1 MLGRRESGNFEVGD
15 LSAGFIAFELDLMR
29 AVMTQIIPALDAMS
43 SAPLTLANAVELP
56 EAQGVYLLIYD
67 GQIRYVGKTD
77 AEAGLRT
84 RMGRHARKFEQRR
97 NVRPED
103 VCFKAAQILVLT
115 AMDIESKVIAHY
127 GSEWNGSGFGSN
139 DPGRERET
147 TNKPEQGFDARFP
160 IDIDIPLEILQRG
173 PMCIHEALIALKDAL
188 PYTLRYEV
196 QLPPGRTKVGSHDY
210 RVNPHPDMVA
220 AQLTV
225 PAGPMTVR
233 ETMRLIVAALPQG
246 WQATYFVSHVILYK
260 ENRAY
265 LHGTQI

>member
-1 MLGRRESGNFEVGD
+1 MG
-15 LSAGFIAFELDLMR
+15 
-29 AVMTQIIPALDAMS
+29 AVMGQIIPALDAMS
-43 SAPLTLANAVELP
+43 SAPLTLANAMELP
-56 EAQGVYLLIYD
+56 EAQGVYLLIHD
-67 GQIRYVGKTD
+67 DQIRYVGKTD

-84 RMGRHARKFEQRR
+84 RIARHARKFEQRR

-127 GSEWNGSGFGSN
+127 RAEWNGSGFGSN

-147 TNKPEQGFDARFP
+147 TNKPEQGFDAQFP
-160 IDIDIPLEILQRG
+160 IDIDIPLEILTPRT
-173 PMCIHEALIALKDAL
+173 MSVHEALIALKNAL

-196 QLPPGRTKVGSHDY
+196 QLPPGRTKVGSQDY
-210 RVNPHPDMVA
+210 RTNPHPDMPA
-220 AQLTV
+220 AQVTV

-233 ETMRLIVAALPQG
+233 DTLRLILAALPQG

-260 ENRAY
+260 ENRSY
-265 LHGTQI
+265 LHGTLI

>member
-1 MLGRRESGNFEVGD
+1 ML
-15 LSAGFIAFELDLMR
+15 AGFIAFELDLMG
-29 AVMTQIIPALDAMS
+29 AVMNQIIPALNAMD
-43 SAPLTLANAVELP
+43 SAPLTLANATTLP
-56 EAQGVYLLIYD
+56 DAQGVYLLIHD
-67 GQIRYVGKTD
+67 GRIRYVGKTD

-84 RMGRHARKFEQRR
+84 RMARHARKFEQRR
-97 NVRPED
+97 NVLPAD
-103 VCFKAAQILVLT
+103 VSFKAAQILVLT

-147 TNKPEQGFDARFP
+147 TDKPEQGFDALFP
-160 IDIDIPLEILQRG
+160 IDIDIPVEILEPG
-173 PMCIHEALIALKDAL
+173 PTTAHAALVAMKEAL

-196 QLPPGRTKVGSHDY
+196 KLPGGRKKAGSHDY
-210 RVNPHPDMVA
+210 RLNPHPDMPA
-220 AQLTV
+220 APMTV

-233 ETMRLIVAALPQG
+233 AMLKLILGALPSG

-260 ENRAY
+260 ESRVY